1 MKIFRFFLHTSAD
14 GDLQNN
20 DITVKVL
27 PDTAMLIQKRP
38 FFIPD
43 FTQECKVQLCYAVR
57 INRLGRSIHAK
68 FANRYYTAN
77 EIMLGAHFVARDL
90 LEKLKKECKPYD
102 IAVGFDNAVVLSESY
117 NEDLSDKPKARIEID
132 SNLYQY
138 PFDLNLYALVDQLI
152 AEISEFYT
160 LKQGDILLIPVS
172 PEEHQVEIDNR
183 VSLCLN
189 DKKLTSFNV
198 K

>member
-1 MKIFRFFLHTSAD
+1 MKIFRFFLQTFSNS
-14 GDLQNN
+14 DLPNQ

-43 FTQECKVQLCYAVR
+43 FTKECKVQLCYAVR

-68 FANRYYTAN
+68 FANRYYDAN
-77 EIMLGAHFVARDL
+77 EIMLGAHFIARDL
-90 LEKLKKECKPYD
+90 LDNLKKELKPYD

-117 NEDLSDKPKARIEID
+117 REAMSDKASVRIEID
-132 SNLYQY
+132 SKLHQY
-138 PFDLNLYALVDQLI
+138 PFDLNIYSLVDQQI
-152 AEISEFYT
+152 AAVSEFYT

-172 PEEHQVEIDNR
+172 LEEHQVEIDNK
-183 VSLCLN
+183 VSLYLD
-189 DKKLTSFNV
+189 DKKLLSFNV

>member
-43 FTQECKVQLCYAVR
+43 FTKECKVQLCYAVR

-68 FANRYYTAN
+68 FANRYYDAH
-77 EIMLGAHFVARDL
+77 EIMLGAHFIARDL
-90 LEKLKKECKPYD
+90 LDNLKKEGKPYD

-117 NEDLSDKPKARIEID
+117 NENLSDQAKAMIEID

-138 PFDLNLYALVDQLI
+138 PFDLNIYALVDQQI

-183 VSLCLN
+183 VSLYLN